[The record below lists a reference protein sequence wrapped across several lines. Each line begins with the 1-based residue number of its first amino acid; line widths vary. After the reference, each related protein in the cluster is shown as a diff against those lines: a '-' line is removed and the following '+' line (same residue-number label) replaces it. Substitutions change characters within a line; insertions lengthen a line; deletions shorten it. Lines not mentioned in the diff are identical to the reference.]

1 MAPYFDH
8 MHTKSTHERRM
19 HAMRVAG
26 VVTALVFAGW
36 ITSISL
42 GATTN
47 GTGSTVAG
55 SDNSSQT
62 ASAINSQGG
71 LGNQL
76 VVATSTY

>member
-8 MHTKSTHERRM
+8 MHTKTPHERRT

-47 GTGSTVAG
+47 GTNATVAG
-55 SDNSSQT
+55 SDGSGQS
-62 ASAINSQGG
+62 ASAINAQGG
-71 LGNQL
+71 IGNSL